1 MAAKP
6 NTKQEMEPKATPDTK
21 TAKGAVEEV
30 RTSSPDERDE
40 LLTDLLCHVYGT
52 LSAQNG

>member
-1 MAAKP
+1 
-6 NTKQEMEPKATPDTK
+6 MEPKATPDTK

-30 RTSSPDERDE
+30 RSSSPDERDE